1 MNNANPFVPKS
12 IQSRKNPFLSVQS
25 ELDRAMADFYN
36 SFVMPYNSFSMPT
49 VSSELFENLTITPSI
64 NLVEDKDSFKVEAEM
79 PGLGEEDVKVSIS
92 DGVLTVKGEKTVS
105 TKNDKKNYLSREI
118 HYGRY
123 ERSVALPDSVDVEKA
138 KASFKKGMLW
148 VTMPKRVESIKK
160 SRELKV
166 EKA

>member
-1 MNNANPFVPKS
+1 MADWKKSVPIS
-12 IQSRKNPFLSVQS
+12 IQSRKNPFLSLQS

-36 SFVMPYNSFSMPT
+36 LFAMPSISADK
-49 VSSELFENLTITPSI
+49 FENLNLTPSI
-64 NLVEDKDSFKVEAEM
+64 NLVDDKDSFKVEAEM
-79 PGLGEEDVKVSIS
+79 PGLGEEDVKVAIS
-92 DGVLTVKGEKTVS
+92 DGMLTIKGEKTVS
-105 TKNDKKNYLSREI
+105 SKNEKKNYLSREI

-148 VTMPKRVESIKK
+148 VTIPKKADIVKK

-166 EKA
+166 EKVN